1 MHNDLTNEK
10 VQVYSDKQ
18 LPVDVDTIVSFV
30 IQSGQVLE
38 GGAIC
43 VSRHV
48 RCIDVVRLLL
58 TGFTVAQIDIV
69 VVLL

>member
-1 MHNDLTNEK
+1 
-10 VQVYSDKQ
+10 
-18 LPVDVDTIVSFV
+18 
-30 IQSGQVLE
+30 
-38 GGAIC
+38 